1 MIIFFSAYY
10 ASMRGD
16 FLKIF
21 IFAEYPWCPPR
32 FLLYKI
38 QKKDQLTLFV
48 GKNTFF
54 NLSIPVSLLYGDK
67 KPISGTENIKI
78 VQRILGAFHVF

>member
-32 FLLYKI
+32 FLLYKM
-38 QKKDQLTLFV
+38 QKKGSANSFFWENLLF
-48 GKNTFF
+48 
-54 NLSIPVSLLYGDK
+54 SIFPF
-67 KPISGTENIKI
+67 
-78 VQRILGAFHVF
+78 R

>member
-38 QKKDQLTLFV
+38 QKKDQLTLFL
-48 GKNTFF
+48 GKFTFF
-54 NLSIPVSLLYGDK
+54 NLSIPMSLLHGDK
-67 KPISGTENIKI
+67 KPIFGKT
-78 VQRILGAFHVF
+78 